1 MDINNNEEDKEIDQ
15 ILADL
20 RVLIEEAYSQSPEI
34 DDSPE
39 TGYAMY
45 KRYTPIPEETTD
57 KIIKAV
63 QKFISQHYYTPDDK
77 INSIIQC
84 IPTVIEN
91 FEDCTSEEEYRM
103 MAIRG
108 NGTLATI
115 RSETD
120 PSTGWPVYNKI
131 ELDADNYKEFYY
143 KTLSYCLLHYLF
155 FFKDTEITITDNRN
169 GEHGRILIDDIR
181 LPHML
186 GLENRYV
193 SEKGSA
199 LLEKIIPGYNS
210 LTSNIDR
217 IICIIENHKKIMEYE
232 KENNLDIFNYYKC
245 MQKNKEFLLFG
256 RIFSIDEPYTSG
268 KNKIEIYDNG
278 NNQLYLYKK
287 SNMNDKMRRNVCKM
301 VIQKLDNGD
310 YFPRSLQAVDSGIL
324 AGYYLTDAQ
333 APSENIT
340 LDDGTIVSLN
350 PSDYNITIEE
360 NGLRLVF
367 PWYYHEILA
376 PAPGD
381 DNYEEYMK
389 AKSMLELLGIDTS
402 ILDELDDKKQDVR

>member
-1 MDINNNEEDKEIDQ
+1 M
-15 ILADL
+15 
-20 RVLIEEAYSQSPEI
+20 
-34 DDSPE
+34 
-39 TGYAMY
+39 
-45 KRYTPIPEETTD
+45 
-57 KIIKAV
+57 
-63 QKFISQHYYTPDDK
+63 FI
-77 INSIIQC
+77 
-84 IPTVIEN
+84 
-91 FEDCTSEEEYRM
+91 
-103 MAIRG
+103 
-108 NGTLATI
+108 TLH
-115 RSETD
+115 
-120 PSTGWPVYNKI
+120 
-131 ELDADNYKEFYY
+131 L
-143 KTLSYCLLHYLF
+143 

-169 GEHGRILIDDIR
+169 GEHGRILIDDKR

-232 KENNLDIFNYYKC
+232 KENSLDIFNYYKC

-287 SNMNDKMRRNVCKM
+287 SNMNDKMRRNVCKL

-324 AGYYLTDAQ
+324 AGVYLTDAQ

-367 PWYYHEILA
+367 PWYYPEILT